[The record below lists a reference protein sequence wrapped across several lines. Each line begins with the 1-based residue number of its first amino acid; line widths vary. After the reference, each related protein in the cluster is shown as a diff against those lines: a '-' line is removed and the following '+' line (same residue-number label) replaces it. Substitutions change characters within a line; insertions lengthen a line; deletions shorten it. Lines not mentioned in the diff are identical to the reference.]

1 MWIRTAGYLAGERTW
16 LGVSRHVVG
25 EVPNRGT
32 CRARLGGQAQYSFV
46 IDSTE
51 ARLHGAAGKHKIVEY
66 LHGERDWKSFR
77 GAGAGGRV
85 PAQVTGEW

>member
-1 MWIRTAGYLAGERTW
+1 M
-16 LGVSRHVVG
+16 
-25 EVPNRGT
+25 N
-32 CRARLGGQAQYSFV
+32 
-46 IDSTE
+46 DSTE
-51 ARLHGAAGKHKIVEY
+51 ERLHGAAGKHKIVEY